1 MSDSSSKSQPRLKE
15 RLESLCVE
23 MIDRGIL
30 FLEARE
36 QFERCFITEVLQR
49 HDGNV
54 VRAACHLGIHR
65 NTLAKRLAYFRR
77 SRQSAVGSRQQKR

>member
-1 MSDSSSKSQPRLKE
+1 MSDALSKPQPRFKE

-36 QFERCFITEVLQR
+36 QFERCFMTEVLER
-49 HDGNV
+49 CDGNL
-54 VRAACHLGIHR
+54 VRAAGRLGIHR
-65 NTLAKRLAYFRR
+65 NTLAKRMNHFKK
-77 SRQSAVGSRQQKR
+77 KRNFSGGR